1 MHNSG
6 RLLRLCRTLAASIV
20 CAAIFASAA
29 MATPPSGVALNLI
42 LGRATLPPFDIQP
55 DDSPFGGIQSENST
69 DVVIQHVIFNPTTGS
84 TGWHTHPGPLFVT
97 VVSGALTLY
106 DGDDAAC
113 IPHTFTAGQGFVD
126 PGFGHVHIARNEST
140 TVPAELYASYL
151 NVPPGGLF
159 RLDAPNPGNCAFR
172 GF

>member
-1 MHNSG
+1 
-6 RLLRLCRTLAASIV
+6 
-20 CAAIFASAA
+20 
-29 MATPPSGVALNLI
+29 MATPPSGVTLNVV

-55 DDSPFGGIQSENST
+55 DDSPFAIQSENLT
-69 DVVIQHVIFNPTTGS
+69 DVVIQHVIFGPTGS

-97 VVSGALTLY
+97 VVSGTLTLY
-106 DGDDAAC
+106 DGDDDGC
-113 IPHTFTAGQGFVD
+113 TPQTFTAGHGFVD

-140 TVPAELYASYL
+140 TVPADLYASYL

>member
-1 MHNSG
+1 MHNSN

-29 MATPPSGVALNLI
+29 MATPPSGVALNLV

-55 DDSPFGGIQSENST
+55 DDSPFGIQSANST
-69 DVVIQHVIFNPTTGS
+69 DVVIQHVILKPTTGS

-97 VVSGALTLY
+97 VVFGALTLY

-113 IPHTFTAGQGFVD
+113 TPHTFKAGQGFVD
-126 PGFGHVHIARNEST
+126 RGFGHVHIARNEST
-140 TVPAELYASYL
+140 TDPAELYASYL